1 MRFHSIKME
10 EINKILRELWI
21 KTYRGGDIDAIE
33 IRSEDTTDGVT
44 LGQRRVYNYR
54 VSLPIGMNRLESIIV
69 RRL

>member
-33 IRSEDTTDGVT
+33 IRSEDTTDGAN

-54 VSLPIGMNRLESIIV
+54 VSPPIGLLKQVEVILLRL
-69 RRL
+69 